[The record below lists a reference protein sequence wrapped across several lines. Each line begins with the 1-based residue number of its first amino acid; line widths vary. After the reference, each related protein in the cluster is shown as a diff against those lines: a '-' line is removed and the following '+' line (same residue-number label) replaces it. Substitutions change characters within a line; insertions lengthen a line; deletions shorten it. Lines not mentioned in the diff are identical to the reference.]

1 MDRGIQL
8 LFKCKMRQFLWSAD
22 AHAATEY
29 AILLALLV
37 LGSMAIIQQIG
48 EDFFNIYTN
57 VTDTID
63 ESTGD

>member
-1 MDRGIQL
+1 MG
-8 LFKCKMRQFLWSAD
+8 QFLWSTD

-37 LGSMAIIQQIG
+37 LGSLAIIQQIG

-57 VTDTID
+57 VNNTVAQA
-63 ESTGD
+63 TGY